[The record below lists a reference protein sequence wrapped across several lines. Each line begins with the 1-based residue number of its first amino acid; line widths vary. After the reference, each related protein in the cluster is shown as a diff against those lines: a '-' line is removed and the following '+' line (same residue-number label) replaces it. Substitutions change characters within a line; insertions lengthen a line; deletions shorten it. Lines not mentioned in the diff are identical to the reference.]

1 MIRLEFS
8 ATAIEQLQADR
19 WTHPDPRVQRRLH
32 ALYLKSQGYA
42 HQEIGQIVN
51 VSAKTLRSFLRKYE
65 ADGIEGLKA
74 LHYAQPTSA
83 LAEHQATIEAELRKR
98 PAKSIKEAAERIER
112 ITGVRRSR
120 LQVSR
125 FLKQLG
131 VQRRKVAQVPAQADP
146 VVQDEFLKKTEATHR

>member
-1 MIRLEFS
+1 MIRIEFS
-8 ATAIEQLQADR
+8 AAAIEQLQTER

-42 HQEIGQIVN
+42 HQEIGRIVK
-51 VSAKTLRSFLRKYE
+51 VSAKTLRSFLRKYQ

-74 LHYAQPTSA
+74 MNYAQPQSA
-83 LAEHQATIEAELRKR
+83 LAEHQATIEAELRER

-120 LQVSR
+120 FQVSR

-131 VQRRKVAQVPAQADP
+131 AQRLKVGQVPAKADP
-146 VVQDEFLKKTEATHR
+146 EAQAEFLKKN